1 MRDLAQRV
9 QTRRSHGRT
18 FQSGFP
24 PARHHESEDSGRD
37 DRPPKETKMTTQVQ
51 ERVEVLRDE
60 RDRAIRAATS
70 VAVIGML
77 VGLSA
82 FFVTLAPHV

>member
-1 MRDLAQRV
+1 
-9 QTRRSHGRT
+9 
-18 FQSGFP
+18 
-24 PARHHESEDSGRD
+24 
-37 DRPPKETKMTTQVQ
+37 MTTQVQ

>member
-1 MRDLAQRV
+1 
-9 QTRRSHGRT
+9 
-18 FQSGFP
+18 
-24 PARHHESEDSGRD
+24 
-37 DRPPKETKMTTQVQ
+37 MTTRVQ

-60 RDRAIRAATS
+60 RDRAIRAATN
-70 VAVIGML
+70 VAMIGLL